1 MAIQPQVD
9 MTKFA
14 NKDDKG
20 DGQKI
25 E

>member
-1 MAIQPQVD
+1 MS
-9 MTKFA
+9 KFA